1 MEYCHEVDEHS
12 LILTK
17 DVVNDNICFSFFSF
31 FVIYFSGTP
40 TGNTLH
46 SGTMI
51 CTAKV
56 YEEYAIKNRLCAF
69 GCIGNYTPATINPYL
84 FLIFHTGN
92 PCIVTSTVSCLAVA
106 LIFNIIVINNFTHAS
121 LMHKLCNNPN
131 FQKGGSHPPRT
142 SLHLT
147 LHFFSVSAV

>member
-1 MEYCHEVDEHS
+1 MIIFVF
-12 LILTK
+12 L
-17 DVVNDNICFSFFSF
+17 FSFF
-31 FVIYFSGTP
+31 FVLYFSGIP

-56 YEEYAIKNRLCAF
+56 YQEYAIKNRLCAF

-84 FLIFHTGN
+84 FSIFHTGN

-121 LMHKLCNNPN
+121 LMHKLSNNPN
-131 FQKGGSHPPRT
+131 FQKRWLPSATHLPSLDVTLFQCFGGVIRG
-142 SLHLT
+142 
-147 LHFFSVSAV
+147 